1 MEPILWSTRISQT
14 TVWQQGIPECWESIM
29 KLGGNYENT
38 IEQFSKNKKKF
49 ENMGDFLKNI

>member
-1 MEPILWSTRISQT
+1 
-14 TVWQQGIPECWESIM
+14 M